1 MQQPEQFLNWVLH
14 WIRVLS
20 FRVFCVVIA
29 LTRPWN
35 LHPLAATAAAIL
47 PMLPDDV
54 YKMKRRDRFV
64 SWFDQQHSNNNNNNN
79 NNNENVDAC
88 FFPSSVAKTRALDK
102 QATTTAFADYK
113 AQVLPKDNPLE
124 LRWRKRL
131 LMEFTPRGLVLMY
144 YDAFKRGFA
153 YYSDTHMPY
162 GILNAAAM
170 KYVMTY
176 RCQAFFVD
184 EEYYVSQS
192 QQSQHDYTSPLL
204 QLEHEEEDIATKKH
218 VKPSNGKPT
227 PVGPFL
233 KPKPTTTT
241 TTTTTT
247 TIAGQTSDTAAAELQ
262 KIARAPA
269 GCGNSPVLRNSPV
282 LHKNRFIHLGKLVNH
297 KMLPSPPSVHKANPF
312 AAAAAAAA
320 PMLSYAE
327 YKFWQTHGAA
337 AATASQVLDD
347 MQ

>member
-1 MQQPEQFLNWVLH
+1 MMQQPERFLNWVLH

-20 FRVFCVVIA
+20 FRVFCVVVA

-35 LHPLAATAAAIL
+35 LHPLAATAAATTI

-54 YKMKRRDRFV
+54 YKMKRRERFV
-64 SWFDQQHSNNNNNNN
+64 SWFDQQHSNNNNSK
-79 NNNENVDAC
+79 NNENVDAC
-88 FFPSSVAKTRALDK
+88 FFPSSVAKTALDK

-170 KYVMTY
+170 KYVMTF

-184 EEYYVSQS
+184 EEYYVSQP
-192 QQSQHDYTSPLL
+192 QQSQNDYTSPLL
-204 QLEHEEEDIATKKH
+204 QLEHEEEDVATKKH
-218 VKPSNGKPT
+218 VKPSNVKPT

-241 TTTTTT
+241 TMTTT
-247 TIAGQTSDTAAAELQ
+247 TIAGQTSDTAAAEL
-262 KIARAPA
+262 
-269 GCGNSPVLRNSPV
+269 RNSPE

-297 KMLPSPPSVHKANPF
+297 KMLPSPSSVHKANPLAAAEAAAE
-312 AAAAAAAA
+312 AAAATAAAA

-347 MQ
+347 LQ